1 LPSVLASDHPSLVP
15 SQSPSVLPSLVHSQ
29 SPSKSPPICVDNVEA
44 IEVGHEGTLGDLQ
57 INPIEIV
64 GVDPNAFVAFRV
76 NQTIIQGAA
85 DYFSVMYE
93 CLCIRFQDASSSD
106 SYPELIGECVDGEA
120 TVSLYLQDI
129 SLAPGNDVDIP
140 SMCNPFNTD
149 PPNAQRV
156 AYHFRLPCD
165 KECVTPER
173 FTASPTAAPDGS
185 TAAPTAAPTPIP
197 EVACNKAVIV
207 GYEDFESGSAPLWN
221 NGVVSFDPSLSRF
234 LGRMGREENR
244 VDKTFL
250 IATESSSVTVEFI
263 LYEIDQWEPEDKFSV
278 IINNNRIDLGQFY
291 ETDTEENLFNYESG
305 SKFGITWLRY
315 SITPSM
321 NVAFNETFADQ
332 AHKVELYIPPIH
344 YITGN
349 LNIDFSVDMDDIIE
363 NESVGI
369 DNIKV
374 TANGLCHTNSPAFAS
389 GSIIPSRSGPNRL
402 LDESERLS
410 VLNTQVYDTE
420 NEIETAYCS
429 AKEYPC
435 DGGKVNICHYSPHL
449 GYQTFCVSEEE
460 SDIVKFYV
468 NSYCGPCVGGFG
480 GKWFSS

>member
-1 LPSVLASDHPSLVP
+1 MCS
-15 SQSPSVLPSLVHSQ
+15 
-29 SPSKSPPICVDNVEA
+29 DNVEA
-44 IEVGHEGTLGDLQ
+44 IEVGREGTLGELQ
-57 INPIEIV
+57 INPIEIL

-76 NQTIIQGAA
+76 NQSIIQGAA

-106 SYPELIGECVDGEA
+106 SYPELIGECKNGEA

-149 PPNAQRV
+149 PSNVQRV

-165 KECVTPER
+165 TECINPES
-173 FTASPTAAPDGS
+173 FIASPTAAPDSS
-185 TAAPTAAPTPIP
+185 TVEPILPAPISEST
-197 EVACNKAVIV
+197 CGKAVIV
-207 GYEDFESGSAPLWN
+207 GYEDFESGLAPLWN
-221 NGVVSFDPSLSRF
+221 DGRIGFDPSLSKF
-234 LGRMGREENR
+234 LGRMGKGQTNNR

-291 ETDTEENLFNYESG
+291 ETDTGENLFNYESG

-321 NVAFNETFADQ
+321 NVAFNETFSDQ

-344 YITGN
+344 YVNGN
-349 LNIDFSVDMDDIIE
+349 LNIDFAIDMDDIIE
-363 NESVGI
+363 NESAGM

-374 TANGLCHTNSPAFAS
+374 TSNGLCDTSSSAFAN
-389 GSIIPSRSGPNRL
+389 GSVIPSKSGPNRL
-402 LDESERLS
+402 LDENERLS
-410 VLNTQVYDTE
+410 KLNAQIYDTG
-420 NEIETAYCS
+420 NEVETAYCS

-435 DGGKVNICHYSPHL
+435 EEGKVNICHYSPHL
-449 GYQTFCVSEEE
+449 GYHTFCLSEEE
-460 SDIVKFYV
+460 SDIVKFYAK
-468 NSYCGPCVGGFG
+468 SYCGPCVGGFS

>member
-1 LPSVLASDHPSLVP
+1 MP
-15 SQSPSVLPSLVHSQ
+15 SQ
-29 SPSKSPPICVDNVEA
+29 SPSKSPRICVGEVEA
-44 IEVGHEGTLGDLQ
+44 IEVGHEGTLGELEV
-57 INPIEIV
+57 NPIEII

-76 NQTIIQGAA
+76 NQTIIQGEA
-85 DYFSVMYE
+85 DYFSIMYE

-149 PPNAQRV
+149 PPNVQRV

-165 KECVTPER
+165 TECINPDD

-185 TAAPTAAPTPIP
+185 VVSPTAAPTPIS
-197 EVACNKAVIV
+197 ENRCDKAVIV
-207 GYEDFESGSAPLWN
+207 GYEDFESGTAPLWN
-221 NGVVSFDPSLSRF
+221 NAYVAFDPSLSKF
-234 LGRMGREENR
+234 LGRMGKEASRI
-244 VDKTFL
+244 DKTFL
-250 IATESSSVTVEFI
+250 VPTEASSVTVEFI
-263 LYEIDQWEPEDKFSV
+263 LYEIDEWEGDDKFSV
-278 IINNNRIDLGQFY
+278 IINNNRIDVGQFF
-291 ETDTEENLFNYESG
+291 ENDAEDNLFNYESG

-315 SITPSM
+315 SITPAM
-321 NVAFNETFADQ
+321 NVAFNEAYADQ
-332 AHKVELYIPPIH
+332 AHKVEIYIPPI
-344 YITGN
+344 YYSTGN
-349 LNIDFSVDMDDIIE
+349 LNIDFSVDMNDTIE

-374 TANGLCHTNSPAFAS
+374 TANGLCYVNSTAFETGSVIPAK
-389 GSIIPSRSGPNRL
+389 SGPNRL
-402 LDESERLS
+402 LDENERLTR
-410 VLNTQVYDTE
+410 LNEEVYQIGSE
-420 NEIETAYCS
+420 GEEPYCS
-429 AKEYPC
+429 AKDYPC
-435 DGGKVNICHYSPHL
+435 EGGKVNICHYNPHL

-480 GKWFSS
+480 GKWFS